1 MKYMTVADVKDRWGV
16 SSDVVY
22 DYIATG
28 RLKAVKFG
36 RAWRIKQSDLETFE
50 RNKYTE
56 DAAELRARRTGGC
69 VYCARILWPW
79 HSPRQSRW
87 RFITSFA
94 WHQSP
99 CW

>member
-1 MKYMTVADVKDRWGV
+1 MKYLAVADVKDRWGV

-36 RAWRIKQSDLETFE
+36 RAWRIKQSALDIFE

-56 DAAELRARRTGGC
+56 DAAELRARRTGGL
-69 VYCARILWPW
+69 V
-79 HSPRQSRW
+79 
-87 RFITSFA
+87 
-94 WHQSP
+94 
-99 CW
+99 